1 MRFVVTGAD
10 GQLGAEVVSLVER
23 AAHHE
28 VVGLGHAVLD
38 IGDRDAVEQALG
50 AVLPDVVVHCGAWTD
65 VDGCEGDPDRAYRDN
80 ALAVRHVAVAAS
92 RIGAH
97 VVHVST
103 DYVFGGAKAEPYH
116 EWDGLAP
123 QSVYG
128 HSKAGG
134 ELELQRHATSLALV
148 RTAWVFGRRG
158 RSFVDAILTRAR
170 VGEPLR
176 VVDDQ
181 RGSPTYAPD
190 LAEALV
196 RLAVGRF
203 QGVFHVTNQG
213 TCTWHRF
220 AEEIVAAADVVTGPI
235 ERITSAEL
243 ARPAARP
250 ANSVLD
256 NAALRLHGLPLLRD
270 YHEALVDKIAVA
282 SVAAPSSDATGPRPS

>member
-1 MRFVVTGAD
+1 MRFVVTGAG
-10 GQLGAEVVSLVER
+10 GQVGAEVVGLLER
-23 AAHHE
+23 QTRHE
-28 VVGLGHAVLD
+28 VVGLDHHGLD
-38 IGDRDAVEQALG
+38 IGDRDAVEQILG
-50 AVLPDVVVHCGAWTD
+50 RVLPEAVVHCGAWTD
-65 VDGCEGDPDRAYRDN
+65 VDGCEADPERAWRDN

-116 EWDGLAP
+116 EWDAVAP

-128 HSKAGG
+128 SSKAGG
-134 ELELQRHATSLALV
+134 ELELQRHATSWTLV

-158 RSFVDAILTRAR
+158 RNFVDSIVARAR
-170 VGEPLR
+170 AAEPLR

-196 RLAVGRF
+196 RLAIGRH

-213 TCTWHRF
+213 SCTWHRF
-220 AEEIVAAADVVTGPI
+220 AEEIVAAAGIDPAGPI
-235 ERITSAEL
+235 ERISSSEL
-243 ARPAARP
+243 GRPASRP

-256 NAALRLHGLPLLRD
+256 NVALRLLGLPLLRD
-270 YHEALVDKIAVA
+270 YHDALACRLGGGLGG
-282 SVAAPSSDATGPRPS
+282 TG